1 MPVSFMPAMSF
12 AESKFSAV
20 VTQPVRPIAIASTA
34 MRASPD
40 LVLTVSPAAW
50 PRFFTAAVVLVVL
63 SGISLLSIANGRNVP
78 RQALGALRQTPCS
91 IRAFCA
97 RLAPSRATSTKGE
110 TMTPQ
115 AAVKHSPAPQTP
127 PLPHAKP
134 EALGLSAIRLQR
146 MSDAF
151 KREIDKGTLPGMT
164 VMVARRGQ
172 IGWFDALGRQNPAAS
187 APMAQNSIFRI
198 FSMTKPIVSVGIMML
213 VEDGHLLLSDTV
225 AKFIPEFADQKVGVE
240 HHGKLELV
248 PLARPI
254 TIQDLLRHTSG
265 ITYDHTGNGLVQQL
279 YQQSELRNRKLSN
292 AEHAALVASLPL
304 KCQPGGE
311 WNYSRS
317 TDILGRIIEV
327 VSGQSLSAYLAER
340 ILAPLQMAETAF
352 HTGEEN
358 AGRLAEP
365 FPIDPWNG
373 DKVAL
378 FNMLEKPV
386 MESGGGGLVSTTMDY
401 ARFAQMLLNGGTL
414 DGARIVGRK
423 TLELMASDHLGP
435 GVRVESPLMPAG
447 HGFGLGFAVR
457 TDKGI
462 APFPGSPGQ
471 FFWSGMAGTYFWID
485 PKEDLF
491 AVFMMQGPGQRQHF
505 RYLLRGL
512 VYAAID

>member
-1 MPVSFMPAMSF
+1 
-12 AESKFSAV
+12 
-20 VTQPVRPIAIASTA
+20 
-34 MRASPD
+34 
-40 LVLTVSPAAW
+40 
-50 PRFFTAAVVLVVL
+50 
-63 SGISLLSIANGRNVP
+63 
-78 RQALGALRQTPCS
+78 
-91 IRAFCA
+91 
-97 RLAPSRATSTKGE
+97 
-110 TMTPQ
+110 MTPQ

-134 EALGLSAIRLQR
+134 EALGLSSIRLQR

-172 IGWFDALGRQNPAAS
+172 IGWFDALGRQSPAAPT
-187 APMAQNSIFRI
+187 AMAQNSIFRI

-213 VEDGHLLLSDTV
+213 LEEGHFVLADAV
-225 AKFIPEFADQKVGVE
+225 AKFIPEFANQKVGVE
-240 HHGKLELV
+240 NNGRLDLV
-248 PLARPI
+248 PLARPM
-254 TIQDLLRHTSG
+254 TVQDLLRHTSG

-279 YQQSELRNRKLSN
+279 YQKSQLRSRKISN

-304 KCQPGGE
+304 KCQPGAE

-327 VSGQSLSAYLAER
+327 VSGKSLSAFLTER

-365 FPIDPWNG
+365 FPVDPWNG
-373 DKVAL
+373 DKVQL

-401 ARFAQMLLNGGTL
+401 ARFCQMLLNGGTL
-414 DGARIVGRK
+414 DGVRIVGRK
-423 TLELMASDHLGP
+423 TLQLMASNHLAP
-435 GVRVESPLMPAG
+435 DVKIDSPLMPPG

-457 TDKGI
+457 THQGM
-462 APFPGSPGQ
+462 APFPGSVGQ
-471 FFWSGMAGTYFWID
+471 FFWSGMAGTFFWID
-485 PKEDLF
+485 PAEDMF
-491 AVFMMQGPGQRQHF
+491 AVFMMQGPGQRQYT
-505 RYLLRGL
+505 RTLVRDL
-512 VYAAID
+512 VYAALD